1 MPLDPIVEPRHAR
14 LGSGLP
20 DPPLRPE
27 RPHSLLR
34 DLVEI
39 LALAA
44 VIYLVIAFAVQTV
57 HVEGTS
63 MYPTLHNNDL
73 LLAEKLS
80 LDFSGPSRGSIVVI
94 QPPLDS
100 PTDFIKRI
108 VGLPGEWIRIA
119 PDAHGVGHVYISM
132 RRPTSATGGHA
143 LVEPYVAGRWVTQVL
158 CCTSAGTAS
167 PDLPSTGRWTRIP
180 SHDYFVM
187 GDNRNYSEDSRTFGW
202 EPRHGVVAVAVFR
215 FWPLTRVGALP
226 GPLATLAGTTPALLT
241 GSIPTV
247 VRRRRRRRRR

>member
-1 MPLDPIVEPRHAR
+1 MPLDPLVESRLAE
-14 LGSGLP
+14 LGSIAQDPGQRP
-20 DPPLRPE
+20 D

-34 DLVEI
+34 DLAEI

-119 PDAHGVGHVYISM
+119 PDTQGIGHVYISQ
-132 RRPTSATGGHA
+132 RRPTSPTGGRR

-167 PDLPSTGRWTRIP
+167 PDLPATGRWARIP
-180 SHDYFVM
+180 SQDYFVM

-202 EPRHGVVAVAVFR
+202 EPRHGVVAIAVFR
-215 FWPLTRVGALP
+215 FWPPTRIGALP
-226 GPLATLAGTTPALLT
+226 GPVGTLAGIAPALLT
-241 GSIPTV
+241 GSLPTLA
-247 VRRRRRRRRR
+247 RRRRRRR